1 MDAIK
6 QELSDSSTGWDFRQV
21 MDLIQKKTGVKYHKV
36 HIYRLLHRWGFVSKV
51 PQKRFARTA
60 SPKGEKRVL
69 KKGTKGPDCAQ
80 KGLACPCAG

>member
-1 MDAIK
+1 MKIK

-36 HIYRLLHRWGFVSKV
+36 HIYRLLHRWGFVIKGSTEEVCKNSISK
-51 PQKRFARTA
+51 KR
-60 SPKGEKRVL
+60 KRVL

-80 KGLACPCAG
+80 KGLACPGAG